1 MMAESRNRLKQRAFQ
16 RSSRGSVPAIM
27 CLSPPST
34 KMRDYRDT
42 LDGDQEARDVFLM
55 ALLEEGI
62 YLRPDERW

>member
-1 MMAESRNRLKQRAFQ
+1 
-16 RSSRGSVPAIM
+16 
-27 CLSPPST
+27 
-34 KMRDYRDT
+34 MRDYRDT

>member
-1 MMAESRNRLKQRAFQ
+1 
-16 RSSRGSVPAIM
+16 M